1 MKKLLIFFLA
11 IFYIINSF
19 NSAYG
24 GTSVIKDIKTLIIYI
39 SNREYKEE
47 RFLGEDGLIYTP
59 IDSLKNV
66 LNFEYKLNKDELYI
80 NNTKFK
86 YIKKE
91 KTIYISLTVCSKF
104 LGYTAKYDEPSNTVD
119 IVKVRISNR
128 VTSNDPF
135 NFGYDNISSEQ
146 TSTQDLSSALALGY
160 WEFTI
165 DKYSSYVHG
174 SVTNNSNQTLSYV
187 VIKFNLYDNY
197 NNQVGD
203 TLDSVNNLLPHTT
216 WKFKAYATKDNAS
229 KAKLIELKAY

>member
-1 MKKLLIFFLA
+1 MKKLFIFFLA

-19 NSAYG
+19 NSVYG
-24 GTSVIKDIKTLIIYI
+24 GASVIKDIKTLIIYI

-59 IDSLKNV
+59 IDTLQSV
-66 LNFEYKLNKDELYI
+66 LNFKYKLDKNDLYI

-86 YIKKE
+86 YIKKD
-91 KTIYISLTVCSKF
+91 KKIYISLTACGKF

-119 IVKVRISNR
+119 IVKTRISNR
-128 VTSNDPF
+128 VASNDPF
-135 NFGYDNISSEQ
+135 NFGYDNTSPQ
-146 TSTQDLSSALALGY
+146 QDSTQDLSSALALGY

-174 SVTNNSNQTLSYV
+174 SVTNNSNKTLSYV

-203 TLDSVNNLLPHTT
+203 TLDSVNNLLPYTT
-216 WKFKAYATKDNAS
+216 WKFKAYVTNDNAS
-229 KAKLIELKAY
+229 RAKLIELKAY